1 MNIHEQLK
9 NIRNLTGMTQRALGN
24 QAGCTQKQVSF
35 IEGGKDCY
43 LSTIRALLGV
53 LGYDLAAVPKGM
65 TEGGKNGVRN

>member
-9 NIRNLTGMTQRALGN
+9 NLRNLTGMTQRALGN

-43 LSTIRALLGV
+43 LSTMRALLDI
-53 LGYDLAAVPKGM
+53 LGYDLAAVPKGIG
-65 TEGGKNGVRN
+65 EGGKNGPGN